1 MATKTPMTWKKGGCH
16 CGAVAF
22 EVLVPDELE
31 VLDCNCSICAM
42 TGYLHLIVPRDSFRL
57 VKGEDMLSRYEFN
70 TMTAK
75 HLFCS
80 KCGIKSFYVPR
91 SHPSSYSVNARCL
104 EPSAVRSMRVTP
116 FDGQNWE
123 RHMSDQSLSGAV

>member
-1 MATKTPMTWKKGGCH
+1 MRRRRALPARMCRCHMRQIWRGSRFQAPSTLSRRRSPFCTEPEGMATKAPMTWKEGGCH

-22 EVLVPDELE
+22 EVLVPDEVD

-57 VKGEDMLSRYEFN
+57 IKGEDMLSRYEFN

-75 HLFCS
+75 HLFC
-80 KCGIKSFYVPR
+80 
-91 SHPSSYSVNARCL
+91 
-104 EPSAVRSMRVTP
+104 
-116 FDGQNWE
+116 
-123 RHMSDQSLSGAV
+123 